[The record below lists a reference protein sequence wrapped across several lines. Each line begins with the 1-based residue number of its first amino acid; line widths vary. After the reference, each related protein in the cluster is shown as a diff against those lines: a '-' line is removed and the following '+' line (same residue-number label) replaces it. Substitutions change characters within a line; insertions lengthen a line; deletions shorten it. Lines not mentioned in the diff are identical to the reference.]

1 MQLLTTT
8 FLFMI
13 IHEDSTSENRGNGS
27 FSIISQEALSEGN
40 LENKRMILTLSGA
53 DVCARSVG
61 IDPNTYW
68 GLLRQ
73 WNLTSV
79 ISGSDGGS
87 LWRLLCSLVP
97 PKTQH
102 LKSFFGVDIVYLQQL
117 HQVIHNGGGGPQLL
131 TQGCV
136 YACVYTNGQDF
147 PLSDVNRGRIWNS
160 SFWETV
166 YDFF

>member
-1 MQLLTTT
+1 MKTAPVKTEAMVALA
-8 FLFMI
+8 
-13 IHEDSTSENRGNGS
+13 S
-27 FSIISQEALSEGN
+27 FSQEALSERQFG
-40 LENKRMILTLSGA
+40 KQTRDSLSGA
-53 DVCARSVG
+53 EVRARSVG
-61 IDPNTYW
+61 IDPYMYW
-68 GLLRQ
+68 GLNRFFPGHFLRQ
-73 WNLTSV
+73 WNLT
-79 ISGSDGGS
+79 SDGGS

-136 YACVYTNGQDF
+136 YTCVYTNGQDF

-160 SFWETV
+160 SFWETG
-166 YDFF
+166 YDIF